1 MIRKFAVC
9 IVCAAS
15 LFLRAQ
21 DQIRTG
27 TGVSVTNAPAQLAK
41 MPATGFGNAK
51 SSSTQPALDQPAQ
64 SQISATLGKDD
75 SNYHF
80 APQPH
85 GFTAENSKHALSAEF
100 TPSAADLRS
109 GNNHWSIALRGYGYG
124 SELVAINEIMPHANA
139 NRLEYLRGGLTEWY
153 VNGPLGLEQG
163 FTLASPPAKS
173 NGEPLTLAFI
183 FSGDL
188 AASVDSGARGLSLKK
203 NGSTV
208 LRYAGLVAS
217 DASGRDLPTWLEVAQ
232 NKLQL
237 HVDDRGA
244 QYPVTIDPMVQS
256 AKLTSDL
263 ALCTLGGVC
272 SAGNAGDNFGYSVS
286 ASSDGNTL
294 AVAAPFATGTNTGSG
309 AVYVFVKPKNGWGN
323 CIVVGCDNYVAK
335 ITPGI
340 PGQVVQSGF
349 GLSVSLSGDASTLAV
364 LLDTPP
370 PSTNSGAGL
379 IYVYSKPSAGWASTG
394 TYNAILSLYGPTE
407 EPCGPDDPNQNDC
420 VTEFF
425 SSVSVNGNGSIIVLG
440 YAGAVVNSQS
450 NGAAYVFVEPVGG
463 WVSSYT
469 PVKLTASDG
478 AHLDLFGQYVS
489 ISSDGFT
496 IAAAAPQNNGY
507 AGAVYVFIQGSNGWV
522 NSTQNAKLTYASGDP
537 YEFLGNS
544 VGVTSNGN
552 AVIAGGNGRGFVFL
566 PEILHLCFNG
576 ICSVDTFWRNTS
588 ESAQLSGSDGPIG
601 HFTISGD
608 GSTIAAGGLE
618 SSPGEAY
625 LFVQPANGWTSS
637 TETQKISA
645 SDGVPGD
652 GFGNAVSLS
661 NNGTVLGVGAPN
673 ATIGSNANQGVAY
686 VLTGYAGTPA
696 ASVSPTSLA
705 FGNVLI
711 NTTSA
716 SQTVTFTNT
725 GNAPL
730 SISGVAVTAPF
741 TSTQNCLTASPLAA
755 AASCSES
762 VAFAPATLGPA
773 AGTLTF
779 TDNSG
784 GSTTQQVQ
792 LSGTGI
798 TAVTSTSIASSLNPS
813 TYGQAVTFTAVVT
826 NASGTPTG
834 SVTFMD
840 GANSL
845 GVAGLTGGAASI
857 TVSNLVAGSHS
868 IVAMFSGGTNLN
880 PSTSPALAQTV
891 KLATSAT
898 VLVSSLNPSYTNQSV
913 TLTASVT
920 SQFGGAVTGNIT
932 FKQGATIL
940 TAVPLTGA
948 QGSYTT
954 TFTTAGTLSI
964 TAVYS
969 GDSNDLGSTSAALK
983 QTVKALP
990 AVTTT
995 ALTTSGTPSLINQPV
1010 TFTAVVSSTDGP
1022 IPDGETVTFFDGAT
1036 QIGTGLTAG
1045 GVASFSTSTL
1055 TAKTHTIKATYAGD
1069 ATFKTS
1075 SGTVTQVVTLYPST
1089 TTVTSALNPATFG
1102 QAVQFTATVSSGA
1115 PGGPTGTVKFLNGTT
1130 SLGTATLSGGV
1141 AILSTAKLPAGTLS
1155 ITADYIGDAQ
1165 SATSSATISQTV
1177 NVATTTI
1184 TVVSAKNPATAGQT
1198 VKFTATVLSPTTTPT
1213 GAVTF
1218 TDGTTTL
1225 GAVNLAGGKASYSTT
1240 TLSSGVHDITAVYSG
1255 TANISGSTSTELV
1268 QTVN

>member
-1 MIRKFAVC
+1 VIRKFAVC

-15 LFLRAQ
+15 LFLCAQ
-21 DQIRTG
+21 DQIQTG
-27 TGVSVTNAPAQLAK
+27 TSVSVTNAAGQLAK
-41 MPATGFGNAK
+41 PSFSNTKAQTALDPAT
-51 SSSTQPALDQPAQ
+51 Q
-64 SQISATLGKDD
+64 SQISATLGKDE

-80 APQPH
+80 ASQPH
-85 GFTAENSKHALSAEF
+85 GFTVENFKHALSAEF
-100 TPSAADLRS
+100 TPSGADLRS
-109 GNNHWSIALRGYGYG
+109 GNNHWSISLRGYGYG
-124 SELVAINEIMPHANA
+124 GKLVVVNEIMPRANA
-139 NRLEYLRGGLTEWY
+139 NRLEYIHGALTEWY

-163 FTLASPPAKS
+163 FTLAGPPAKS
-173 NGEPLTLAFI
+173 NHEPLTLAFAL
-183 FSGDL
+183 SGDL
-188 AASVDSGARGLSLKK
+188 TASVDPGAHGLTLKK

-208 LRYAGLVAS
+208 LRYGELVAT
-217 DASGRDLPTWLEVAQ
+217 DANGHDLPTWLEVAQ
-232 NKLQL
+232 NELQL
-237 HVDDRGA
+237 HVDDHGA
-244 QYPVTIDPMVQS
+244 QYPLTIDPMVQS
-256 AKLTSDL
+256 AKLTSNL

-286 ASSDGNTL
+286 ASSDGNTV
-294 AVAAPFATGTNTGSG
+294 AVAAPYATGTNTGSG

-323 CIVVGCDNYVAK
+323 CIIVGCGNYVAK

-340 PGQVVQSGF
+340 PGQVTQSGF
-349 GLSVSLSGDASTLAV
+349 GLAVSLSGDASTLAV

-370 PSTNSGAGL
+370 PSTNSGAGI
-379 IYVYSKPSAGWASTG
+379 IYVYTKPSSGWTSTG

-407 EPCGPDDPNQNDC
+407 EPCGEDDPNQNDC
-420 VTEFF
+420 VTEFL
-425 SSVSVNGNGSIIVLG
+425 SSVSINGNGSIIVLG

-450 NGAAYVFVEPVGG
+450 NGAAYVFVEPSGG

-489 ISSDGFT
+489 ISSDGST

-507 AGAVYVFIQGSNGWV
+507 AGGVYVFIQGSNGWV
-522 NSTQNAKLTYASGDP
+522 NSTQNAKLTYAPGDS
-537 YEFLGNS
+537 YLFLGNS
-544 VGVTSNGN
+544 VGVTANGN
-552 AVIAGGNGRGFVFL
+552 AIIAGGNGKGFVFL
-566 PEILHLCFNG
+566 PETLRLCFNG
-576 ICSVDTFWRNTS
+576 ICSIDTFWRNAT
-588 ESAQLSGSDGPIG
+588 ESAQLSGSDGPVG

-625 LFVQPANGWTSS
+625 IFVQPASGWTSS

-661 NNGTVLGVGAPN
+661 NNGTVLAVGAPN
-673 ATIGSNANQGVAY
+673 ATIGTNANQGAAY
-686 VLTGYAGTPA
+686 VLTGYAGTPT
-696 ASVSPTSLA
+696 ASVSPTSLP
-705 FGNVLI
+705 FGNELI

-716 SQTVTFTNT
+716 SQTVTFTNS

-730 SISGVAVTAPF
+730 SISSVAVTAPF
-741 TSTQNCLTASPLAA
+741 TSTQNCLTTSPLAPA
-755 AASCSES
+755 ATCSES
-762 VAFAPATLGPA
+762 VAFAPTTLGPA
-773 AGTLTF
+773 TGTLTF

-784 GSTTQQVQ
+784 SSTTQQVQ
-792 LSGTGI
+792 LSGIGI

-834 SVTFMD
+834 SVTFLD
-840 GANSL
+840 GANTL
-845 GVAGLTGGAASI
+845 GVAGLAGGVASI
-857 TVSNLVAGSHS
+857 TVSSLVAGSHS
-868 IVAMFSGGTNLN
+868 IVAMYSGGTNLN

-891 KLATSAT
+891 SLATSAT

-940 TAVPLTGA
+940 TAIPLTGGK
-948 QGSYTT
+948 GSYTT
-954 TFTTAGTLSI
+954 TFPTAGTLSI

-969 GDSNDLGSTSAALK
+969 GDSNDLGSTSAVLK
-983 QTVKALP
+983 QVVKALP
-990 AVTTT
+990 AATTT
-995 ALTTSGTPSLINQPV
+995 TVTTSGTPSLINQSV

-1045 GVASFSTSTL
+1045 GVASFSTFAL

-1089 TTVTSALNPATFG
+1089 TTVTSSLNPATFG
-1102 QAVQFTATVSSGA
+1102 QTVLLTATVSSSA

-1130 SLGTATLSGGV
+1130 NLGTATLSGGI
-1141 AILSTAKLPAGTLS
+1141 AILSTAKLPAGTLT
-1155 ITADYIGDAQ
+1155 ITADYSGDAQ
-1165 SATSSATISQTV
+1165 SATSSATTSQTV
-1177 NVATTTI
+1177 NVATTTT
-1184 TVVSAKNPATAGQT
+1184 TVVSSKNPATAGQT

-1218 TDGTTTL
+1218 MDGTTTL
-1225 GAVNLAGGKASYSTT
+1225 ATVNLAGGKASYSTT
-1240 TLSSGVHDITAVYSG
+1240 TLSSGVHDITAVYGG
-1255 TANISGSTSTELV
+1255 TANISGSTSTALV